1 MMSDHRAT
9 SDHGDALAKTI
20 AGERVLTFLPGI
32 MAALPEAEWFLVG
45 GAVRDHVLGRTAR
58 KDYDLVV
65 RKVTL
70 ERLQPALAKLGRVDL
85 VGRDFGVLRFV
96 PEGCEGEEPVDIA
109 WPRTEKAGGSGGYRD
124 FKVQAD
130 PDLALERDLA
140 RRDFTMN
147 AVAFDLRTHAFID
160 PYDGLADI
168 AAKTVRAVGEAS
180 DRFAE
185 DLSRILRGVRLACEL
200 GFTIEPATW
209 DAIVALAPR
218 LNDVRGDEPVVPRE
232 TVARNLVRAL
242 AADPSRAIEL
252 LEASETLILL
262 IPELAPLATTRQSPD
277 YHSEGDVW
285 THTKLALAALR
296 SQEFAEFFPG
306 ETADAETVLATLF
319 HDIGKPQ
326 TASKEGE
333 RIRFLGHD
341 VIGGDMVQLIAR
353 RLRFSSVPEHDVD
366 EERLAWLV
374 QMHLFPSKLDLGSV
388 KKTTLVKHFLRD
400 RKLGRRLLHLAFADA
415 LASIRPD
422 GSTDTR
428 ALRELVPAL
437 AELEKQG
444 ITEEGKVKTVL
455 SGDDIMSELH
465 LQPGPEV
472 GRLLAALQ
480 EAQLTGKVAT
490 PEEAKAFLLA
500 NEKEA

>member
-1 MMSDHRAT
+1 MSAEQNA
-9 SDHGDALAKTI
+9 SDLAASLAKTI
-20 AGERVLTFLPGI
+20 VSERVLAFLPGLL
-32 MAALPEAEWFLVG
+32 AAMPEAEWFLVG
-45 GAVRDHVLGRTAR
+45 GAVRDHVLGRSAR

-65 RKVTL
+65 RKVSL
-70 ERLQPALAKLGRVDL
+70 EKLQPAFAKLGRVDL

-147 AVAFDLRTHAFID
+147 AVAFDLRTNVFID

-168 AAKTVRAVGEAS
+168 AAKTVRAVGDAQ
-180 DRFAE
+180 DRFGE

-200 GFTIEPATW
+200 GFTIDPATW

-218 LNDVRGDEPVVPRE
+218 LNDIRGEEPVVPRE

-242 AADPSRAIEL
+242 AADPVRALEL
-252 LEASETLILL
+252 LETSGMLELL
-262 IPELAPLATTRQSPD
+262 IPELTPLATTKQSPD
-277 YHSEGDVW
+277 HHSEGDVW

-296 SQEFAEFFPG
+296 SSAFTEFFPG

-326 TASKEGE
+326 TASKEGD

-341 VIGGDMVQLIAR
+341 TLGADMTRLVAR
-353 RLRFSSVPEHDVD
+353 RLRLSSVPEHVID
-366 EERLAWLV
+366 EENLAWLV
-374 QMHLFPSKLDLGSV
+374 HMHLLPNKLDIDSV
-388 KKTTLVKHFLRD
+388 KKTTLVKHFLHHRA
-400 RKLGRRLLHLAFADA
+400 LGRRLLHLSFADA
-415 LASIRPD
+415 SAALRPD
-422 GSTDTR
+422 GSVNTKNLR
-428 ALRELVPAL
+428 ALVATL
-437 AELEKQG
+437 AELEAQG
-444 ITEEGKVKTVL
+444 SVEHGKVKTVL
-455 SGDDIMSELH
+455 SGEDIMQEMH

-472 GRLLAALQ
+472 GRILAALQ
-480 EAQLTGKVAT
+480 EAQLTGKVASADD
-490 PEEAKAFLLA
+490 AKKFLLA